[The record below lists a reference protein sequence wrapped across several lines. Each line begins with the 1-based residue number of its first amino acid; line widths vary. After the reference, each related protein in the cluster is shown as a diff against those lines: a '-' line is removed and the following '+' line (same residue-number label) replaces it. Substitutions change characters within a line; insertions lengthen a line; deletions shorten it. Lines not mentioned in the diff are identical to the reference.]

1 MTWAR
6 SKPVDPVRPCSTPWE
21 GERLFYTDFL
31 YPLLQDEPDIPF
43 TEEDYRRRRC
53 HPNFKDHIAL
63 EKLVIKLG
71 KTVSVDVP
79 VGAWLLVTS

>member
-1 MTWAR
+1 M
-6 SKPVDPVRPCSTPWE
+6 
-21 GERLFYTDFL
+21 GEWGTALPKNL
-31 YPLLQDEPDIPF
+31 LCPLLQEEPDIPF

-71 KTVSVDVP
+71 KTVSVKSP
-79 VGAWLLVTS
+79 VVTDP

>member
-1 MTWAR
+1 M
-6 SKPVDPVRPCSTPWE
+6 
-21 GERLFYTDFL
+21 DFL

-71 KTVSVDVP
+71 KTVSADVP
-79 VGAWLLVTS
+79 QLIGV